1 MSVAFVI
8 GIIPFARLRRFHVQP
23 GQHVFIAVQIVNVTF
38 ILIQIAFLFGQSQ
51 FQRLHLLFELLR
63 VMIKYVVVVVMLISQ
78 SENSLCE
85 RIAFLMAD
93 VLIVVIV
100 FLIMAY
106 FVLLQKS
113 NAFALRVD
121 L

>member
-8 GIIPFARLRRFHVQP
+8 GIIPFARLRRFYVQP

-63 VMIKYVVVVVMLISQ
+63 VMIKYVVVVMLISR

-113 NAFALRVD
+113 NAFALRVG

>member
-8 GIIPFARLRRFHVQP
+8 GIIPFARLRRFYVQP

-63 VMIKYVVVVVMLISQ
+63 VMIKYVVVVMLISR
-78 SENSLCE
+78 SENSLCK

-93 VLIVVIV
+93 ILIVVVI
-100 FLIMAY
+100 FLMAY